1 MRNGNQVQN
10 FRYPVIHRAG
20 LGAADVLNLVSDAG
34 RQPGR
39 EQALQQELAAAVEAA
54 RIKGVQRRS
63 SADLRRQR
71 RRPSSRSVRPSTAA
85 VRDFAQQ
92 RSDYFRR
99 VESELVRLAMAIAR
113 KVLHREA
120 QMDPLLLAGVVR
132 VALDQM
138 QAGTRLTLRTSPGE
152 VEAWRQF
159 CAKDLEDRQGI
170 EVVADTSLE
179 FHQCVLQ
186 AEAGSTEISLEG
198 QLQEI
203 ESGFFDLLEAHPGG
217 EP

>member
-1 MRNGNQVQN
+1 
-10 FRYPVIHRAG
+10 
-20 LGAADVLNLVSDAG
+20 
-34 RQPGR
+34 
-39 EQALQQELAAAVEAA
+39 
-54 RIKGVQRRS
+54 
-63 SADLRRQR
+63 
-71 RRPSSRSVRPSTAA
+71 
-85 VRDFAQQ
+85 
-92 RSDYFRR
+92 
-99 VESELVRLAMAIAR
+99 MAIAR

-179 FHQCVLQ
+179 SHQCVLQ

>member
-1 MRNGNQVQN
+1 MATGNRVEN
-10 FRYPVIHRAG
+10 FCYPIIRRPGFISQDAAE
-20 LGAADVLNLVSDAG
+20 LGSG
-34 RQPGR
+34 EPQFRQP
-39 EQALQQELAAAVEAA
+39 AMAQELAAAVEAA
-54 RIKGVQRRS
+54 RIKGLSEGQAQAAAAAAQAISQERS
-63 SADLRRQR
+63 AIAVT
-71 RRPSSRSVRPSTAA
+71 VRE
-85 VRDFAQQ
+85 FAQQ

-99 VESELVRLAMAIAR
+99 VESELVRLALAIAR

-138 QAGTRLTLRTSPGE
+138 QAGTHLTLRTSPDE

-159 CAKDLEDRQGI
+159 CERQPEDKQGV
-170 EVVADTSLE
+170 EVVADSSLE
-179 FHQCVLQ
+179 THHCVLQ

-203 ESGFFDLLEAHPGG
+203 ESGFFDLLRDQPGV